1 MKVLVTFGSKMGGT
15 AGIAYVVGGV
25 LADAGLDV
33 TVAPADAAPSPAA
46 FDAVIVGGAIY
57 ASRWHP
63 DARRFVAR
71 HAAELATRPVWFFSS
86 GPLDDDAT
94 EREIPPPHHVA
105 VWIRRIGVRDHI
117 TFGGRLLPEARGSV
131 AHELA
136 KHAAGDWRDMGQVRC
151 WARGIAQ
158 RLQPVAV

>member
-33 TVAPADAAPSPAA
+33 TVVPAETAPDPAG
-46 FDAVIVGGAIY
+46 FEAVVVGGAIY

-71 HAAELATRPVWFFSS
+71 HAAALATRPVWFFSS

-94 EREIPPPHHVA
+94 EREIPPPHHVG
-105 VWIRRIGVRDHI
+105 VWIRRLGVRDHI

-136 KHAAGDWRDMGQVRC
+136 KHAAGDWRDMGQVRS
-151 WARGIAQ
+151 WARGIAAA
-158 RLQPVAV
+158 LAPVGV

>member
-33 TVAPADAAPSPAA
+33 SVVPADVAPDPAGY
-46 FDAVIVGGAIY
+46 DAVVVGGAVY

-63 DARRFVAR
+63 DARRFVAS
-71 HAAELATRPVWFFSS
+71 HADSLATRPVWFFSS
-86 GPLDDDAT
+86 GPLDADAT
-94 EREIPPPHHVA
+94 EREIPPPHHVG

-117 TFGGRLLPEARGSV
+117 TFGGRLLPEARGAF

-136 KHAAGDWRDMGQVRC
+136 KHAAGDWRDMGQVRS
-151 WARGIAQ
+151 WARGIAKQ
-158 RLQPVAV
+158 LAPVAV